1 MKTERLSSLFIVCVL
16 ALCDWSSDRGIAGE
30 PFHSWVIERPQFR
43 SLLSNEPPGLRRQ
56 GGLIWQHLLDV
67 PVGRATAVRWGVRF
81 VSEEMYRL
89 HGQLGFK
96 LIASGPNRTDD
107 LAMAK
112 KHKLQTIP
120 ECPRQKGSFPDKA
133 EYGAHRSGTCV
144 SYLR

>member
-1 MKTERLSSLFIVCVL
+1 M
-16 ALCDWSSDRGIAGE
+16 
-30 PFHSWVIERPQFR
+30 IERPQFR
-43 SLLSNEPPGLRRQ
+43 SLLSNEPPGLRSQ

-96 LIASGPNRTDD
+96 LIASGPTRTDD

-112 KHKLQTIP
+112 THKLQTIP
-120 ECPRQKGSFPDKA
+120 ERPLQIRLPF
-133 EYGAHRSGTCV
+133 
-144 SYLR
+144 